1 MSNPKIRLV
10 PNKDIDRTKWDRCNQ
25 LSANS
30 SVYVNCWFLDIVCP
44 DWNGL
49 IWGDYEYIMP
59 LPFRRKF
66 GISYLAQP
74 IYAQQFGIFPE
85 PEDTILT
92 EMLEWVTNHFKY
104 IRLSLNP
111 MNRNHHSGFI
121 IEERNN
127 YFLSLN
133 LSYPDIAENY
143 HPKTRRNIRIAKR
156 SVFILKTI
164 SPAEFLHLK
173 HRFPG
178 VENDEHQNTIGKI
191 ITTALWLQ
199 KGMIYGA
206 YSPENE
212 LCGAAFFLF
221 DSKRVYYL
229 NSVSSDTGKE
239 LRAMYAIVDQFIQD
253 YSGKNLILDFEGS
266 QNPGIAHF
274 YQRFG
279 TEYEIYQHVYRNT
292 LPWPLRILKK

>member
-10 PNKDIDRTKWDRCNQ
+10 PNKDIDRAKWDRCNQ
-25 LSANS
+25 LSGNT
-30 SVYVNCWFLDIVCP
+30 SVYINCWFLDIVCP
-44 DWNGL
+44 GWKALVWD
-49 IWGDYEYIMP
+49 DYEYIMP

-85 PEDTILT
+85 PDHTILT
-92 EMLEWVTNHFKY
+92 EMLEWVSSHFKY

-111 MNRNHHSGFI
+111 MNRSNHLDFI
-121 IEERNN
+121 SEDRNN

-133 LSYPDIAENY
+133 LQYPEIAENY

-156 SVFILKTI
+156 SVSILKAI
-164 SPAEFLHLK
+164 SPTEFLHLK

-178 VENDEHQNTIGKI
+178 VENDEHQKTIGKI
-191 ITTALWLQ
+191 ITTAIGLQ
-199 KGMIYGA
+199 KGTIYGA
-206 YSPENE
+206 YSQENE

-229 NSVSSDTGKE
+229 NSVSSDIGKE
-239 LRAMYAIVDQFIQD
+239 LRAMYSIVDQFIQD

-279 TEYEIYQHVYRNT
+279 TECEIYQHVYRNT
-292 LPWPLRILKK
+292 LPWPLHILKK

>member
-10 PNKDIDRTKWDRCNQ
+10 PNEDIDRAKWDRCNQ

-30 SVYVNCWFLDIVCP
+30 SVYINSWFLDIVCP
-44 DWNGL
+44 TWKGL

-59 LPFRRKF
+59 LPFHRKF

-85 PEDTILT
+85 NDDTILT
-92 EMLEWVTNHFKY
+92 EMLEWISSHFKY

-111 MNRNHHSGFI
+111 LNATNHLYFLS
-121 IEERNN
+121 EERNN
-127 YFLSLN
+127 YYLSLN
-133 LSYPDIAENY
+133 RPYTDIASGY
-143 HPKTRRNIRIAKR
+143 HPKTRRNIRIGKR

-164 SPAEFLHLK
+164 SPAEFLNLK
-173 HRFPG
+173 QQFPG
-178 VENDEHQNTIGKI
+178 VENDEHQKTIGKI

-206 YSPENE
+206 YSAENE

-229 NSVSSDTGKE
+229 NSVSSNTGKE

-253 YSGKNLILDFEGS
+253 YSGKNIILDFEGS

-279 TEYEIYQHVYRNT
+279 TSCEIYQHVYRNT